1 MLWNGLLRR
10 NRAKHES
17 QPRARTMK
25 TIKSLITRT
34 GYLLL
39 AVIGAALA
47 GCTTYVEQPR
57 AEAPPPAYLPP
68 PPPPTVV
75 EVDIRTESDFY
86 EPLRPYGRWE
96 VVGPYGRCWVPARV
110 DPDWRPY
117 CNGHWERT
125 EHGWYWVSDEPWG
138 WATYHYGRWDFSPR
152 IGWY

>member
-1 MLWNGLLRR
+1 REKGVNPCQTLSQWPRPLARLMLWNGLLRR

-17 QPRARTMK
+17 QPRGRTMK

-96 VVGPYGRCWVPARV
+96 VVGPYGRCW
-110 DPDWRPY
+110 
-117 CNGHWERT
+117 
-125 EHGWYWVSDEPWG
+125 
-138 WATYHYGRWDFSPR
+138 
-152 IGWY
+152 